1 MNKRNMTFLMMA
13 VVLVGMTSLCHAYVE
28 YYNLFVVKGGDSPP
42 AKIYQLK
49 FLPTGQILDTYTQYT
64 VGGNLYQ
71 FGIGS
76 LAVSPDNRFLFAAG
90 DAIYRY
96 QIQPDGSLLS
106 IGSTTPGSFI
116 AFTPNDQLIIAENT
130 VYSLTST
137 GDLIN
142 GTSGPL
148 IDYPRIDPLGR
159 GLLALSSFSTFSAYT
174 INYNSRTLSLT
185 TSYPLEVDSP
195 FNFAFTPNGNL
206 GFFYSTVWD
215 GLGILTFDSIFN
227 VSTTQVLNINGE
239 SIFDLAV
246 SKDNKYLW
254 TPTNN
259 YIKLFSIDTLE
270 NVTDTGQQYY
280 VLNDFGGTLAR
291 YQRNTPD
298 GNLAIVEYVDLNS
311 NSSGGSFATAYINGD
326 GSLTWT
332 GYSFAF
338 DSTYPSPETIV
349 DFTLVPVY
357 ATGIPEE
364 LWKDP
369 PPEMILHDSQKILM
383 NP

>member
-1 MNKRNMTFLMMA
+1 MKKRNVTFLMIA
-13 VVLVGMTSLCHAYVE
+13 IILVGMTSLCHAYVA
-28 YYNLFVVKGGDSPP
+28 YYSLFVVSGEDGSN
-42 AKIYQLK
+42 IYQLK
-49 FLPTGQILDTYTQYT
+49 ILPNGQILRY
-64 VGGNLYQ
+64 LYPIYEWRKFNQ
-71 FGIGS
+71 FGNGS

-96 QIQPDGSLLS
+96 QIQPDGSLVS

-116 AFTPNDQLIIAENT
+116 AFTPNEQLVIAENII
-130 VYSLTST
+130 YSLTST
-137 GDLIN
+137 GDLVN

-159 GLLALSSFSTFSAYT
+159 GLLAISSFSTFSAYT

-185 TSYPLEVDSP
+185 TTYPLEVDSP
-195 FNFAFTPNGNL
+195 FYFAFTPNGKL
-206 GFFYSTVWD
+206 GFYYSSVWD
-215 GLGILTFDSIFN
+215 GLGVLTFDSIFN
-227 VSTTQVLNINGE
+227 VSTTQVLNISGE

-259 YIKLFSIDTLE
+259 YIELFSIDTLE

-332 GYSFAF
+332 GYTFAF
-338 DSTYPSPETIV
+338 DSAHPSPE
-349 DFTLVPVY
+349 
-357 ATGIPEE
+357 
-364 LWKDP
+364 
-369 PPEMILHDSQKILM
+369 
-383 NP
+383 NR